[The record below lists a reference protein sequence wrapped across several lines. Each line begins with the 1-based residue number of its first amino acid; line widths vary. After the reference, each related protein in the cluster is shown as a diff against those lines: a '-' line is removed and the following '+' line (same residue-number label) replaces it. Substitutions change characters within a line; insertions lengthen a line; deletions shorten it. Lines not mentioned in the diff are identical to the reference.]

1 VTPNTDT
8 VREWL
13 QEVKDPEIPV
23 LSILDMG
30 IIRQIDVEAN
40 EVTVTITPTFVG
52 CPALDTIKSEIIQ
65 TIQNHGITSVTV
77 KVSFK
82 HTWSS
87 NDITERGRLALKK
100 FGLAP
105 PPDKNLLEDID
116 ILEYASCPRCEGK
129 NTELR
134 SFFGATLCRSIHY
147 CFDCKESF
155 EQFKPI

>member
-1 VTPNTDT
+1 VTFNIDT
-8 VREWL
+8 IREWL
-13 QEVKDPEIPV
+13 EEVKDPEIPV
-23 LSILDMG
+23 LSVLDMG
-30 IIRQIDVEAN
+30 IVRQIDIEGN

-65 TIQNHGITSVTV
+65 TIQRHGITSVTV
-77 KVSFK
+77 NVSFK
-82 HTWSS
+82 QTWSS

-105 PPDKNLLEDID
+105 PPDQTLLDDID
-116 ILEYASCPRCEGK
+116 ILEYAICPRCEGK

-134 SFFGATLCRSIHY
+134 SIFGATLCRSIHF
-147 CFDCKESF
+147 CFNCQESF